1 MRWAFLLL
9 LALVCAAQAA
19 PATITEQSTV
29 LQHARAKVYLT
40 KDAAATVGCD
50 IWLNDVLADE
60 EIDLSA
66 WVPLTNDI
74 AKIAPPGI
82 VVGVTVE
89 ITDCTTDCYPNTL
102 RFAPHSSWRDGG
114 NLEPEDHHGVYW
126 PTARYVAAD
135 YAPALHMVA
144 MVYAYSSQAKAYLT
158 IHECEIRAVRH
169 RP

>member
-50 IWLNDVLADE
+50 IWLNDVLAGE

-89 ITDCTTDCYPNTL
+89 ITDYTTDCYPNTL

>member
-1 MRWAFLLL
+1 MIFLALLL
-9 LALVCAAQAA
+9 LVSAAQAD
-19 PATITEQSTV
+19 TVMEQSNI

-40 KDAAATVGCD
+40 KDASATVGCD
-50 IWLNDVLADE
+50 LWLQDILAGE
-60 EIDLSA
+60 EIELSA
-66 WVPLTNDI
+66 WVPITNDI

-89 ITDCTTDCYPNTL
+89 ITDCTTDCYPNAL
-102 RFAPHSSWRDGG
+102 RFAPQSSWYDGG
-114 NLEPEDHHGVYW
+114 NLEPEDHHGVYG

-135 YAPALHMVA
+135 YVPALHFTA

-158 IHECEIRAVRH
+158 INACEIRAVRH